1 MANEQEQ
8 QSAVTG
14 QQTAVTQQPEQN
26 IYQTFMSMN
35 PQQMMDF
42 RAAHHRIKQ
51 KKEILRNSGDAKLE
65 QYESEIASGNMTWN
79 QAIEISKKDLSSIS
93 RNLDNIYYKKDKQ
106 GKTAVTSAQLSQW
119 YDANKD
125 KIGFGEA
132 EQRRY
137 DTRIN
142 AVLSKENAR
151 DVQFGKIT

>member
-26 IYQTFMSMN
+26 IYQTFMSMT

-79 QAIEISKKDLSSIS
+79 QAIEISKEGQQSPLLNYHNGMMLI
-93 RNLDNIYYKKDKQ
+93 
-106 GKTAVTSAQLSQW
+106 
-119 YDANKD
+119 
-125 KIGFGEA
+125 KI
-132 EQRRY
+132 R
-137 DTRIN
+137 
-142 AVLSKENAR
+142 
-151 DVQFGKIT
+151 